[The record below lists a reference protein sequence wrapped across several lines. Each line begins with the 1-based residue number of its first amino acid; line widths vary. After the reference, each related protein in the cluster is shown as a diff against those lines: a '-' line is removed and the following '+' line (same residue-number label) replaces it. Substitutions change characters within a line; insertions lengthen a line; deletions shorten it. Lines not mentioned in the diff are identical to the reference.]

1 MEEKPEKILKLNKVI
16 RKFIISDLI
25 LFSGWGFISPLMS
38 IFIVQ
43 EIGGNLINVGVSVAI
58 YWFVRSIIEL
68 PLANK
73 LDKTRGEK
81 DDFYALISGLFVIA
95 VSAFCFTVVSN
106 INQLYLF
113 QLLEGIGFAMYA
125 SSWSGIFSRHLDKD
139 RIAFSWSADHI
150 AVGIASALGGILGGV
165 SATLLG
171 FRFIFIFGGIL
182 SLISAIIML
191 SIPKIIFPK
200 STSSDNQHS
209 STTTD
214 HSAKSIT

>member
-1 MEEKPEKILKLNKVI
+1 MGKKPQKILKLNEVI

-68 PLANK
+68 PLANR
-73 LDKTRGEK
+73 LDRTRGEK
-81 DDFYALISGLFVIA
+81 DDFYALISGLFVVAI
-95 VSAFCFTVVSN
+95 SAFCFTVVRN
-106 INQLYLF
+106 VEQLYLF
-113 QLLEGIGFAMYA
+113 KLLEGIGFAMYA

-150 AVGIASALGGILGGV
+150 AIGVASALGGILGGL

-182 SLISAIIML
+182 SLVSAIIML

-200 STSSDNQHS
+200 STTSDQS
-209 STTTD
+209 STTID
-214 HSAKSIT
+214 HSVKNTT

>member
-43 EIGGNLINVGVSVAI
+43 EIGGTLINVGISVAI

-68 PLANK
+68 PLANR
-73 LDKTRGEK
+73 LDRTRGEK
-81 DDFYALISGLFVIA
+81 DDFYVLISGLFVIA
-95 VSAFCFTVVSN
+95 IAAFCFAAVEN
-106 INQLYLF
+106 IEQLYLF
-113 QLLEGIGFAMYA
+113 KLLEGIGFAMYA

-150 AVGIASALGGILGGV
+150 AVGIASAFGGILGGL

-182 SLISAIIML
+182 SLASIVIML

-200 STSSDNQHS
+200 PIADNQS
-209 STTTD
+209 PITVD
-214 HSAKSIT
+214 HSAKSTT

>member
-1 MEEKPEKILKLNKVI
+1 MGKKPQKVLKLNEVI

-68 PLANK
+68 PLANR
-73 LDKTRGEK
+73 LDRTRGEK
-81 DDFYALISGLFVIA
+81 DDFYALISGLFVVAI
-95 VSAFCFTVVSN
+95 SAFCFTVVRN
-106 INQLYLF
+106 VEQLYLF
-113 QLLEGIGFAMYA
+113 KLLEGIGFAMYA

-150 AVGIASALGGILGGV
+150 AIGIASAIGGILGGL

-182 SLISAIIML
+182 SLVSAIIML

-200 STSSDNQHS
+200 STTSNQS
-209 STTTD
+209 STTID
-214 HSAKSIT
+214 HSVKSTT

>member
-1 MEEKPEKILKLNKVI
+1 MGKKPQKILKLNEVI

-68 PLANK
+68 PLANR
-73 LDKTRGEK
+73 LDRTRGEK
-81 DDFYALISGLFVIA
+81 DDFYALISGLFVVAI
-95 VSAFCFTVVSN
+95 SAFCYTVVRN
-106 INQLYLF
+106 VEQLYLF
-113 QLLEGIGFAMYA
+113 KLLEGIGFAMYA

-150 AVGIASALGGILGGV
+150 AIGVASALGGILGGL

-182 SLISAIIML
+182 SLVSAIIML

-200 STSSDNQHS
+200 STTSDQS
-209 STTTD
+209 STTID
-214 HSAKSIT
+214 HSVKNTT

>member
-1 MEEKPEKILKLNKVI
+1 MEEKPAKILKLNEVI

-43 EIGGNLINVGVSVAI
+43 EIGGNLINVGISVAI
-58 YWFVRSIIEL
+58 YWVVRSIIEL
-68 PLANK
+68 PLANR

-81 DDFYALISGLFVIA
+81 DDFYALIIGLFIVAI
-95 VSAFCFTVVSN
+95 SAFCFTVVKN

-113 QLLEGIGFAMYA
+113 KLLEGIGFAMYA

-150 AVGIASALGGILGGV
+150 AIGIASALGGILGGLG
-165 SATLLG
+165 ATILG
-171 FRFIFIFGGIL
+171 FRFVFVFGGIL

-200 STSSDNQHS
+200 PISIDNKS
-209 STTTD
+209 LSITD
-214 HSAKSIT
+214 HSAKNIT

>member
-1 MEEKPEKILKLNKVI
+1 MGKKSQKILKLNEVI

-73 LDKTRGEK
+73 LDRTRGEK
-81 DDFYALISGLFVIA
+81 DDFYALISGLFVVAI
-95 VSAFCFTVVSN
+95 SAFCFTVVRN
-106 INQLYLF
+106 VEQLYLF
-113 QLLEGIGFAMYA
+113 KLLEGIGFAMYA

-150 AVGIASALGGILGGV
+150 AIGVASALGGILGGL

-182 SLISAIIML
+182 SLVSAIIML

-200 STSSDNQHS
+200 STTSDQS
-209 STTTD
+209 STTID
-214 HSAKSIT
+214 HSVKNTT

>member
-16 RKFIISDLI
+16 RNFIISDLI

-43 EIGGNLINVGVSVAI
+43 EIGGTLINVGISVAI

-68 PLANK
+68 PLANR
-73 LDKTRGEK
+73 LDRTRGEK
-81 DDFYALISGLFVIA
+81 DDFYVLISGLFVIA
-95 VSAFCFTVVSN
+95 ITAFCFTVVRN
-106 INQLYLF
+106 IEQLYLF
-113 QLLEGIGFAMYA
+113 KLLEGIGFAMYA

-150 AVGIASALGGILGGV
+150 AIGIASALGGILGGL
-165 SATLLG
+165 SATFLA

-182 SLISAIIML
+182 SLVSAIIML

-200 STSSDNQHS
+200 STTSDQS
-209 STTTD
+209 STTID
-214 HSAKSIT
+214 HSVKSTT

>member
-1 MEEKPEKILKLNKVI
+1 MGKKPQKILKLNEVI

-68 PLANK
+68 PLANR
-73 LDKTRGEK
+73 LDRTRGEK
-81 DDFYALISGLFVIA
+81 DDFYALISGLFVVAI
-95 VSAFCFTVVSN
+95 SAFCYTVVRN
-106 INQLYLF
+106 VEQLYLF
-113 QLLEGIGFAMYA
+113 KLLEGIGFAMYA

-150 AVGIASALGGILGGV
+150 AIGIASALGGILGGL

-182 SLISAIIML
+182 SLVSAIIML

-200 STSSDNQHS
+200 STTSDQS
-209 STTTD
+209 STTID
-214 HSAKSIT
+214 HSVKNTT